1 MDAVKWC
8 SRLRAVTL
16 SLIWGGVVQ
25 EELLVAAALY
35 LRKFRPSDRAKL
47 AGSRCFG
54 LVAVHLGSNQIIHAN
69 ERFGKLGFSA
79 H

>member
-16 SLIWGGVVQ
+16 SLIGVQ

-69 ERFGKLGFSA
+69 ERFGKLGYSA